1 MNLNLLVKQLEQTYL
16 TSKVHCDL
24 KKGRAYQI
32 DVLIQEGDKKRI
44 QSYSGILVKLHKA
57 GLKSTMTVRKLSK
70 GIGVER
76 VFPTVNPDI
85 VAIKQLELKTKHRLD

>member
-1 MNLNLLVKQLEQTYL
+1 MNLNRLITQLEQTHL
-16 TSKVHCDL
+16 TSKIHCDL
-24 KKGRAYQI
+24 KKGHIYQI

-44 QSYSGILVKLHKA
+44 QSYQGTLVKLHKA

-76 VFPTVNPDI
+76 VFPTVSPDI
-85 VAIKQLELKTKHRLD
+85 VAVKQLELKTKRR